1 MPGYLVTPSASAS
14 GVSISP
20 IAGLTSGTVQA
31 AISELLNK
39 NTSVELKSVN
49 VYSTAVARS
58 TALPSPTIGQVTYI
72 TTTKSLEAFDGT
84 GWVGVALPDDYNL
97 VVAQRMFTE

>member
-1 MPGYLVTPSASAS
+1 MPGYLVAPAASAS

-20 IAGLTSGTVQA
+20 IAGLTSGNVQA

-39 NTSVELKSVN
+39 NTSVELKSIN
-49 VYSTAVARS
+49 VYADATARS
-58 TALPSPTIGQVTYI
+58 TAISSPTTGQVTYLNS
-72 TTTKSLEAFDGT
+72 TKSLEAYNGT
-84 GWVGVALPDDYNL
+84 SWVGVALPDDYSL